1 MSTTKSIKCVVDKGN
16 NILQTDDIQDR
27 DKALFKIIAL
37 IKYRCKE
44 HQELKKLVNSLKC
57 IKTDCKIIIDDEF
70 ADIINLCESFD
81 YHILKIATS
90 DLAKEITFFDFFNE
104 KGLLSDEYLYD
115 KNNVI
120 FKLYFDPKNDRS
132 ASYIILKKEDID
144 IDIEIDIFYIDFD
157 IYTNNIEYEQINT
170 QTIEKTIANVFHRDD
185 PSAYSPSTLS
195 HTTHKY
201 LNISINKLKKAEAFN
216 NNIRNVDFTP
226 LPSAPKNNQKFDDC
240 LNNIIKFL
248 YDNLKTKEK
257 REEYIQY
264 LIDITTNSE
273 HAIIPYFTKIETDE
287 RNKKEKNKEDKT
299 DGFYQLNIAGLADIS
314 NGNITFLDFFNKYIL
329 FENISDKYD
338 GRIFKI
344 SGVWETATFSLFVI
358 LIYRENN
365 LSIYSIDRKDSFISD
380 ITNANF
386 KYSGIENVSY
396 GVSVNSDVTITDK
409 PFNNICIN
417 NKYLAD
423 TYQFQ

>member
-1 MSTTKSIKCVVDKGN
+1 MSTTESIKYDVDKDN

-44 HQELKKLVNSLKC
+44 HKELKKLVNSLKC

-70 ADIINLCESFD
+70 ADIINLYESFD

-132 ASYIILKKEDID
+132 ASYIILIKKYID
-144 IDIEIDIFYIDFD
+144 IDIFYIDVD
-157 IYTNNIEYEQINT
+157 IYNNIKYEQINT
-170 QTIEKTIANVFHRDD
+170 QTIEKIILNFTKRHTTIRHK
-185 PSAYSPSTLS
+185 
-195 HTTHKY
+195 THKY

-216 NNIRNVDFTP
+216 NNITGNVNVTP

-273 HAIIPYFTKIETDE
+273 HDIIHYFTEIETDE

-299 DGFYQLNIAGLADIS
+299 DGFYQLNIAELADIS
-314 NGNITFLDFFNKYIL
+314 NKNITFLDFFNKYIL

-338 GRIFKI
+338 GRIFEI
-344 SGVWETATFSLFVI
+344 SGRGPGVIFYIYVI
-358 LIYRENN
+358 LIYREEKV
-365 LSIYSIDRKDSFISD
+365 LIYRMKSSTYPFMSSD
-380 ITNANF
+380 ITDDIF
-386 KYSGIENVSY
+386 KYTDEIIVSY
-396 GVSVNSDVTITDK
+396 GPGREDVVQDK
-409 PFNNICIN
+409 LDFNNICIN

>member
-1 MSTTKSIKCVVDKGN
+1 MSTTNSIKCTVDKGN

-44 HQELKKLVNSLKC
+44 HKELTKLVDSLKC

-70 ADIINLCESFD
+70 ADIINLYKSFD

-90 DLAKEITFFDFFNE
+90 DLAKKITFFDFFNE

-120 FKLYFDPKNDRS
+120 FKLYIDPKNDRT
-132 ASYIILKKEDID
+132 ASYIILKKNDTDID
-144 IDIEIDIFYIDFD
+144 IDIDIFYIDVD
-157 IYTNNIEYEQINT
+157 IYNNNNIKCEQINT
-170 QTIEKTIANVFHRDD
+170 RPFEKIISNFADR
-185 PSAYSPSTLS
+185 YSTRPPKKY
-195 HTTHKY
+195 KY

-216 NNIRNVDFTP
+216 NNIRGNVNVTP

-273 HAIIPYFTKIETDE
+273 HDIIHYFTEIETDE
-287 RNKKEKNKEDKT
+287 RNEKEKNKEDKT
-299 DGFYQLNIAGLADIS
+299 DGFYQLNIAELADIS
-314 NGNITFLDFFNKYIL
+314 NKNITFLDFFNKYIL
-329 FENISDKYD
+329 FENISYKYD
-338 GRIFKI
+338 GRIFEI
-344 SGVWETATFSLFVI
+344 SGRGPGVIFYIYVI
-358 LIYRENN
+358 LIYREEKV
-365 LSIYSIDRKDSFISD
+365 LIYRMKSSTYPFMSSD
-380 ITNANF
+380 ITKAIF
-386 KYSGIENVSY
+386 KYTDEIIVSY
-396 GVSVNSDVTITDK
+396 GPGREDVVQDK
-409 PFNNICIN
+409 LDFNNICIN

>member
-1 MSTTKSIKCVVDKGN
+1 MSTTKSIKCAVDKD

-70 ADIINLCESFD
+70 ADIINLYESFD

-90 DLAKEITFFDFFNE
+90 DLAKNITFFDFFNE
-104 KGLLSDEYLYD
+104 KGLLSDEYLYNT
-115 KNNVI
+115 NNVI
-120 FKLYFDPKNDRS
+120 FKLNINTKNDRS

-144 IDIEIDIFYIDFD
+144 IDIFYIDFD
-157 IYTNNIEYEQINT
+157 IYNNNIKYKQINT
-170 QTIEKTIANVFHRDD
+170 RLIEKIILNHAVRHSR
-185 PSAYSPSTLS
+185 PP
-195 HTTHKY
+195 TTYKY

-216 NNIRNVDFTP
+216 NNIRGNVNVTP
-226 LPSAPKNNQKFDDC
+226 LPSAPMNNETYGIC

-248 YDNLKTKEK
+248 YDNLKTNKK
-257 REEYIQY
+257 REEYKKY
-264 LIDITTNSE
+264 LIDITTYSE
-273 HAIIPYFTKIETDE
+273 TTICKYFKTI
-287 RNKKEKNKEDKT
+287 EDKERIEKQNIIDKRT
-299 DGFYQLNIAGLADIS
+299 DIFYQLKIAELADKS
-314 NGNITFLDFFNKYIL
+314 NENITFLEFFNKYFL

-344 SGVWETATFSLFVI
+344 GCDGHGLSLSIYVI
-358 LIYRENN
+358 LIYREEKI
-365 LSIYSIDRKDSFISD
+365 SIYRIKKLNYPFMSSD
-380 ITNANF
+380 ITNAIF
-386 KYSGIENVSY
+386 KY
-396 GVSVNSDVTITDK
+396 TDEIIISHSHYREEVVQGDL
-409 PFNNICIN
+409 PFNNIYIN

-423 TYQFQ
+423 TYQFQRVN

>member
-1 MSTTKSIKCVVDKGN
+1 MSTTESIKYDVDKDN

-44 HQELKKLVNSLKC
+44 HKELKKLVNSLKC

-70 ADIINLCESFD
+70 ADIINLYESFD

-132 ASYIILKKEDID
+132 ASYIILIKKYID
-144 IDIEIDIFYIDFD
+144 IDIFYIDVD
-157 IYTNNIEYEQINT
+157 IYNNIKYEQINT
-170 QTIEKTIANVFHRDD
+170 QTIEKIILNFTKRHTTIRHK
-185 PSAYSPSTLS
+185 
-195 HTTHKY
+195 THKY

-216 NNIRNVDFTP
+216 NNITGNVNVTP

-273 HAIIPYFTKIETDE
+273 HDIIHYFTEIETDE

-338 GRIFKI
+338 GRIFEI
-344 SGVWETATFSLFVI
+344 SGRGPGVIFYIYVI
-358 LIYRENN
+358 LIYREEKV
-365 LSIYSIDRKDSFISD
+365 LIYRMKSSTYPFMSSD
-380 ITNANF
+380 ITDDIF
-386 KYSGIENVSY
+386 KYTDEIIVSY
-396 GVSVNSDVTITDK
+396 GPGREDVVQDK
-409 PFNNICIN
+409 LDFNNICIN

>member
-1 MSTTKSIKCVVDKGN
+1 MSTTKSIKCAVDKD

-70 ADIINLCESFD
+70 ADIINLYESFD

-90 DLAKEITFFDFFNE
+90 DLAKEITFFKFFNE

-132 ASYIILKKEDID
+132 ASYIILKKNND
-144 IDIEIDIFYIDFD
+144 IDIFYIDVD
-157 IYTNNIEYEQINT
+157 INNNIKYEQINT
-170 QTIEKTIANVFHRDD
+170 RQIEKIIFNYVDR
-185 PSAYSPSTLS
+185 
-195 HTTHKY
+195 HTNPRTTYKY

-216 NNIRNVDFTP
+216 NNIRGNVNVTP
-226 LPSAPKNNQKFDDC
+226 LPSAPMNNETYGIC

-248 YDNLKTKEK
+248 YDNLKTNEK
-257 REEYIQY
+257 REEYIIKY
-264 LIDITTNSE
+264 LIDITTYSE
-273 HAIIPYFTKIETDE
+273 TTICKYFKTI
-287 RNKKEKNKEDKT
+287 EDKERIEKQNIIDKRT
-299 DGFYQLNIAGLADIS
+299 DIFYQLKIAELADKS
-314 NGNITFLDFFNKYIL
+314 NENITFLEFFNKYFL

-344 SGVWETATFSLFVI
+344 GCDGHGLSLSIYVI
-358 LIYRENN
+358 LIYREEKI
-365 LSIYSIDRKDSFISD
+365 SIYRIKKLNYPFMSSD
-380 ITNANF
+380 ITNAIF
-386 KYSGIENVSY
+386 KYTDEIIISHSHYREEVVKG
-396 GVSVNSDVTITDK
+396 DV
-409 PFNNICIN
+409 PFNNICIDD
-417 NKYLAD
+417 KYLAD
-423 TYQFQ
+423 TYNNFSA

>member
-1 MSTTKSIKCVVDKGN
+1 MSTTESIKYDVDKDN

-44 HQELKKLVNSLKC
+44 HKELKKLVNSLKC

-70 ADIINLCESFD
+70 ADIINLYESFD

-115 KNNVI
+115 RNNVI
-120 FKLYFDPKNDRS
+120 FKLYIDPPNDES
-132 ASYIILKKEDID
+132 ASYIILIKKYID
-144 IDIEIDIFYIDFD
+144 IDIFYIDVD
-157 IYTNNIEYEQINT
+157 IYNNIKYEQINT
-170 QTIEKTIANVFHRDD
+170 QTIEKIIVNHTARH
-185 PSAYSPSTLS
+185 STS
-195 HTTHKY
+195 TPWTTHKY

-216 NNIRNVDFTP
+216 NNITGNVNVTP
-226 LPSAPKNNQKFDDC
+226 LPSAPKNNQKFDDF

-248 YDNLKTKEK
+248 YDNLKTNEK

-264 LIDITTNSE
+264 LIDITTNLK
-273 HAIIPYFTKIETDE
+273 HAIKLYFTKIETDE
-287 RNKKEKNKEDKT
+287 RNEKEKNKEDKT
-299 DGFYQLNIAGLADIS
+299 DGFYQLNIAELADKS
-314 NGNITFLDFFNKYIL
+314 NKNITFLDFFNKYIL

-344 SGVWETATFSLFVI
+344 SCSGDGVIFSIYVI
-358 LIYRENN
+358 LIYREEKV
-365 LSIYSIDRKDSFISD
+365 LIYRMKRPTYPFMSSD
-380 ITNANF
+380 ITDDIF
-386 KYSGIENVSY
+386 KY
-396 GVSVNSDVTITDK
+396 TDK
-409 PFNNICIN
+409 ITGNDGPNRNYEYIAEIPFNNICIN

-423 TYQFQ
+423 TYQFK

>member
-1 MSTTKSIKCVVDKGN
+1 MSTTESIKYAVDKD

-44 HQELKKLVNSLKC
+44 HKELKELVNSLKC

-70 ADIINLCESFD
+70 ADIINLYESFD

-90 DLAKEITFFDFFNE
+90 DLAKKITFFEFFNE

-115 KNNVI
+115 TNNVI
-120 FKLYFDPKNDRS
+120 FKLYIDPKNDRS
-132 ASYIILKKEDID
+132 ASYIILKKKND
-144 IDIEIDIFYIDFD
+144 IDIFYIDVD
-157 IYTNNIEYEQINT
+157 IYNNNIKYEQINT
-170 QTIEKTIANVFHRDD
+170 RPFEKIISNFADRHSKR
-185 PSAYSPSTLS
+185 PPKKY
-195 HTTHKY
+195 KY

-216 NNIRNVDFTP
+216 NNITGNVDFTP
-226 LPSAPKNNQKFDDC
+226 LPSAPMNNETYGIC

-248 YDNLKTKEK
+248 YDNLKTNEK
-257 REEYIQY
+257 REEYIIKY

-273 HAIIPYFTKIETDE
+273 NAIIPYFTKIETDE

-314 NGNITFLDFFNKYIL
+314 NKNITFLDFFNKYIL

-344 SGVWETATFSLFVI
+344 SGEGPGVIFSIYVI
-358 LIYRENN
+358 LIYRKEKV
-365 LSIYSIDRKDSFISD
+365 LIYRMKRPTYPFMSSD

-386 KYSGIENVSY
+386 KY
-396 GVSVNSDVTITDK
+396 TDK
-409 PFNNICIN
+409 IIVSDGHFREQVVQGELDFNNICIN

>member
-1 MSTTKSIKCVVDKGN
+1 MSTTKSIKCAVDKDN

-70 ADIINLCESFD
+70 ADIINLYKSFD

-90 DLAKEITFFDFFNE
+90 DLATKRTFLDFFN
-104 KGLLSDEYLYD
+104 KNGLLRDEYLYD
-115 KNNVI
+115 TNNVI
-120 FKLYFDPKNDRS
+120 FKLYISSENEGS
-132 ASYIILKKEDID
+132 ASYIILKKNLNDIG
-144 IDIEIDIFYIDFD
+144 IFYIDVD
-157 IYTNNIEYEQINT
+157 IYNNNIKYEQINT
-170 QTIEKTIANVFHRDD
+170 RPFEKIFLSGNRHD
-185 PSAYSPSTLS
+185 STR
-195 HTTHKY
+195 HTNKY

-216 NNIRNVDFTP
+216 NNITGNVDVTP
-226 LPSAPKNNQKFDDC
+226 LPSAPNNNETYDIC
-240 LNNIIKFL
+240 LKNIIMFL
-248 YDNLKTKEK
+248 YNNLKTNEK
-257 REEYIQY
+257 RKEYIKY
-264 LIDITTNSE
+264 LIDITTNLE
-273 HAIIPYFTKIETDE
+273 RAIKLYFTKIETDE
-287 RNKKEKNKEDKT
+287 RNEKEKNKEDKT
-299 DGFYQLNIAGLADIS
+299 DGFYQLNIAGLADKS
-314 NGNITFLDFFNKYIL
+314 NEDIIFLEFFNKYFL

-344 SGVWETATFSLFVI
+344 SCSGHGATHSIYVI
-358 LIYRENN
+358 LIYREEKV
-365 LSIYSIDRKDSFISD
+365 SIYRILRLTDPFKPSD

-386 KYSGIENVSY
+386 KYSDKINVDDGHY
-396 GVSVNSDVTITDK
+396 RNNEVIADL

-423 TYQFQ
+423 TYNNFSE

>member
-1 MSTTKSIKCVVDKGN
+1 MSTTNSIKCTVDKGN

-44 HQELKKLVNSLKC
+44 HKELTKLVNSLKC

-70 ADIINLCESFD
+70 ADIINLYESFD

-90 DLAKEITFFDFFNE
+90 DLEKEITFLKFFNE

-120 FKLYFDPKNDRS
+120 FKLYIDPQNDRT
-132 ASYIILKKEDID
+132 ASYIILKKNDTDID
-144 IDIEIDIFYIDFD
+144 IDIDIFYIDVD
-157 IYTNNIEYEQINT
+157 IYNNNIKCEQINT
-170 QTIEKTIANVFHRDD
+170 QTIEKTILNPAER
-185 PSAYSPSTLS
+185 
-195 HTTHKY
+195 HTTIRHTTRKY

-216 NNIRNVDFTP
+216 NNITGNVDFTP
-226 LPSAPKNNQKFDDC
+226 LPSAPMNNETYGKC

-264 LIDITTNSE
+264 LIDITTNLE
-273 HAIIPYFTKIETDE
+273 HAIILYFTQIETDE

-314 NGNITFLDFFNKYIL
+314 NENITFLDFFNKYIL

-344 SGVWETATFSLFVI
+344 SGRGPAAIFSIYVI
-358 LIYRENN
+358 LIYRGEKV
-365 LSIYSIDRKDSFISD
+365 LIYRMKSPTYPFMSSD
-380 ITNANF
+380 ITDDIF
-386 KYSGIENVSY
+386 KY
-396 GVSVNSDVTITDK
+396 TDK
-409 PFNNICIN
+409 IIVSDGHFREQVVQGEIPFNNICIN